1 MNHYL
6 HVSIQYKDR
15 DVGSYDWYSMSS
27 IEYDFGGLG
36 YCSHH
41 GRWRCRGIGL
51 VGFGGLG
58 RWIMGVFGW
67 LGDRFVWGLI
77 CLYDSVICL
86 GGLCSLLFDLWSS
99 WSWFFLC
106 ENWCVWKP
114 YAIILYNQILQFLRA
129 RILGRFLYFGKLRY
143 SS

>member
-6 HVSIQYKDR
+6 HVSIRYRDR
-15 DVGSYDWYSMSS
+15 DVVSYDWYSMSS

-36 YCSHH
+36 YCNHR

-51 VGFGGLG
+51 VGFGGFG

-99 WSWFFLC
+99 WSWIFFMWELVC
-106 ENWCVWKP
+106 LGTLR
-114 YAIILYNQILQFLRA
+114 YYIIQSNFTYIRA
-129 RILGRFLYFGKLRY
+129 RILGKFLYFGKIRH